1 MHRALQNGCGRSAER
16 DRAEHECDREKDNAR
31 RGETEDNRLAGSQAD
46 DKDSGDCKANGRGH
60 RAQTQVD
67 GPLQLIV

>member
-16 DRAEHECDREKDNAR
+16 DRAEHQCDREKDNTGW
-31 RGETEDNRLAGSQAD
+31 GETKHNRLAGNQSD
-46 DKDSGDCKANGRGH
+46 HKDSGNCEANGRGN

-67 GPLQLIV
+67 GPLQFII